1 MLKLTGAVM
10 IVAAAVIWGI
20 MQADRLKK
28 RQQELCRLTSALS
41 LLENEISYG
50 KRDIKNIL
58 ITVGEIQGAEIF
70 KAAGEY
76 VEECGI
82 KNGFLKAVENKGEFL
97 SGADKEVLC
106 VLAENLGMTDSVS
119 QIKELRHAKM
129 LLENAAKAAGSEYE
143 KSGKL
148 YRSAGALAGLAAVI
162 LLL

>member
-1 MLKLTGAVM
+1 M
-10 IVAAAVIWGI
+10 
-20 MQADRLKK
+20 
-28 RQQELCRLTSALS
+28 
-41 LLENEISYG
+41 
-50 KRDIKNIL
+50 
-58 ITVGEIQGAEIF
+58 
-70 KAAGEY
+70 
-76 VEECGI
+76 
-82 KNGFLKAVENKGEFL
+82 